1 MDLRHMWHSS
11 HVNCC
16 AKGFFKKELVSWR
29 KTVLV
34 DYLKIAWLSED
45 FSNSI
50 MIKFYCRGYSVPTTS
65 KNMHLGTILG
75 GKISHQ
81 YTDFPQPILY
91 YCDIDRV
98 SFHRIVFFKC
108 TNLYLPDRIFS
119 LELFN
124 RTTYTYQS
132 LSILRHNKQTKWK

>member
-1 MDLRHMWHSS
+1 MRARFLAQ
-11 HVNCC
+11 CP
-16 AKGFFKKELVSWR
+16 
-29 KTVLV
+29 
-34 DYLKIAWLSED
+34 
-45 FSNSI
+45 I

-132 LSILRHNKQTKWK
+132 LSILRHNPWLRPVRALMVKHCQEETKCGFCINACQIPVHIGPCQVA